1 MRLTERY
8 GAVLNVI
15 AGVRN
20 VDDLRELSALNPNL
34 RTLGFVDDIKSV
46 DPFVRAGADMIRLWP
61 EFDLRRPRARR
72 ARAGAR
78 RARLDDRG
86 HTAARDLDA
95 LIRLGVNGVL
105 TDLPEVRRRS

>member
-34 RTLGFVDDIKSV
+34 RTLGFVDDIKSA
-46 DPFVRAGADMIRLWP
+46 DRFVRAGADMIRLWP
-61 EFDLRRPRARR
+61 EWIFADHGLVDRVQALGVPVWTTRAHGRARR
-72 ARAGAR
+72 
-78 RARLDDRG
+78 
-86 HTAARDLDA
+86 LDA
-95 LIRLGVNGVL
+95 LTAWRHGVS
-105 TDLPEVRRRS
+105 DLP